1 MSPPSKKQTGAS
13 FKAGE
18 IPNPMLQN
26 FNPEMVGNLGE
37 AGSAYLR
44 GVVTLNQEITNFIN
58 KRLEHDAELSRAL
71 GKCKDWKEAAE
82 LQQNWFREASEEYAA
97 SAQKLMELTTRIM
110 NETWAP
116 LQRQQEKAVDT
127 AES

>member
-1 MSPPSKKQTGAS
+1 MSPPSKRQSTS
-13 FKAGE
+13 SSNLGE
-18 IPNPMLQN
+18 FPNPMMKNL
-26 FNPEMVGNLGE
+26 NPEMLGTLGE

-71 GKCKDWKEAAE
+71 GKCKDLKEAAE
-82 LQQNWFREASEEYAA
+82 LQQNWFREASEEYAT
-97 SAQKLMELTTRIM
+97 SAKTLMELTNKIM

-116 LQRQQEKAVDT
+116 LQGQQEKKTDT
-127 AES
+127 A

>member
-1 MSPPSKKQTGAS
+1 MSPPSKKRTAGS
-13 FKAGE
+13 SGIGE

-26 FNPEMVGNLGE
+26 FNPEMMGNLGE
-37 AGSAYLR
+37 VGSAYLR
-44 GVVTLNQEITNFIN
+44 GVVTLNQEINAFIN

-97 SAQKLMELTTRIM
+97 SAQKLMEMTTRIM

-116 LQRQQEKAVDT
+116 LQRQQQKEIDS